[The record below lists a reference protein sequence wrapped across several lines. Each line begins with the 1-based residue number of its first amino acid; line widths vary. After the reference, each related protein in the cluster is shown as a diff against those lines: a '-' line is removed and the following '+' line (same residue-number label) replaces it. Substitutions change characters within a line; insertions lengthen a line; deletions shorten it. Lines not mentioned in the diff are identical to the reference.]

1 MGQTDAG
8 GGKKKKMK
16 ERARRKGRKEGGRS
30 GNLFARTRNWFWFSF
45 SGWTDGRRLAGLWR
59 GERAGC
65 PPGRGRSDN

>member
-8 GGKKKKMK
+8 GKKKMK
-16 ERARRKGRKEGGRS
+16 ERGGKEGRRS

-45 SGWTDGRRLAGLWR
+45 YGWTDGRGRTEGLWR
-59 GERAGC
+59 GERTGC